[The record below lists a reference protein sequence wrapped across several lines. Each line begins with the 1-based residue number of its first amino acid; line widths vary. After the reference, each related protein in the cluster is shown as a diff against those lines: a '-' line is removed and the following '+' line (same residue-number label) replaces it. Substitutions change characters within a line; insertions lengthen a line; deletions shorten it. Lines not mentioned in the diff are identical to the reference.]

1 MSTLSISTADILAHR
16 AGRKAAG
23 LVGCK
28 DGSDGP
34 LHSLSG
40 ISWRPA
46 DPMDP
51 HCFCFDCRETWDAD
65 ALIDLHLLQN
75 GHDGAVHTYASL
87 VFPKATPTTTS
98 SSSVATATEVSSS
111 LAPVHIPAEVG
122 LSNVLP
128 ALIIPMS
135 LPDPVPSHEH
145 PILQSISRLI
155 SDIQS
160 EQVRAMD
167 LKRRATFASDPQEK
181 QRIVEASYQYEMY
194 CEQAMVRLQMMDAD
208 FRAHMAFW
216 E

>member
-28 DGSDGP
+28 DGSDAP
-34 LHSLSG
+34 LNSLSG

-46 DPMDP
+46 DPMNPD
-51 HCFCFDCRETWDAD
+51 CFCFDCRETWDAD
-65 ALIDLHLLQN
+65 AFIDLHLLEN
-75 GHDGAVHTYASL
+75 GHDGALHTYASL
-87 VFPKATPTTTS
+87 VFPKTS
-98 SSSVATATEVSSS
+98 SSSATVSAPAEVPPQSS
-111 LAPVHIPAEVG
+111 EVG
-122 LSNVLP
+122 LSNVAP
-128 ALIIPMS
+128 SIIIPMS
-135 LPDPVPSHEH
+135 LPPPLPNHEH
-145 PILQSISRLI
+145 PIFQSISRLL
-155 SDIQS
+155 SEIQS
-160 EQVRAMD
+160 EQIRAMD
-167 LKRRATFASDPQEK
+167 LKRRSTFADDPQEK